1 MADRPNPLK
10 LNPLQA
16 KTLALLQELARQ
28 PSFANP
34 PDAEGTVLLRYLPEP
49 HGDHFHIGHAV
60 VRSSDATGLSN
71 PAVYGALARKG
82 LILAGPAAC
91 RSSRRPGSPTIPG
104 SPTRFSIAPT
114 TRPIRASLRR
124 RRSRPRPAAPAGR
137 SAASAR
143 VPAELRAR
151 PSSRP

>member
-1 MADRPNPLK
+1 MADRINPLK

-34 PDAEGTVLLRYLPEP
+34 PDADGSVLLRYLPEP
-49 HGDHFHIGHAV
+49 HGDHFHIGAAV

-82 LILAGPAAC
+82 LILPGPRGMPILTAAGLGYATGAGERILH
-91 RSSRRPGSPTIPG
+91 RSDH
-104 SPTRFSIAPT
+104 
-114 TRPIRASLRR
+114 
-124 RRSRPRPAAPAGR
+124 
-137 SAASAR
+137 
-143 VPAELRAR
+143 
-151 PSSRP
+151 